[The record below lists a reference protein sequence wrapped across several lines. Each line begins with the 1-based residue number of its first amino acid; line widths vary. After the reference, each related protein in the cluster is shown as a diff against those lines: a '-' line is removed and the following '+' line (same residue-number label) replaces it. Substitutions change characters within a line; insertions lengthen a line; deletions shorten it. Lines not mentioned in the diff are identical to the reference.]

1 MKKIFY
7 TIALITSLSVLFS
20 SCTKE
25 EVKPQTE
32 SLGGGVSGR
41 I

>member
-7 TIALITSLSVLFS
+7 TLAFITSLAVVFS
-20 SCTKE
+20 ACTKE